1 MDNLERVKCQ
11 AMSDEIANLVE
22 LSPMVYS
29 AFSNT
34 PRTPFVPVSI
44 NAFKLDAHP
53 IGGNQWISSPLTV
66 AKMTMALKAENC
78 DNILEIGCGSGYQA
92 AILAKIARRVFSV
105 ERIEALANSAKSLM
119 KNLGIN
125 NVFIRFDDGNLG
137 WRSYAPYDRIILS
150 CFCQSVPDRLFDQLK
165 DDGILV
171 APVAKDNKQYNI
183 YINIF
188 DECPDIEICD
198 IDNEYEC
205 ESVYGG
211 KAYELFEELLNS
223 NINIEVL

>member
-1 MDNLERVKCQ
+1 MDNLESTKCQ
-11 AMSDEIANLVE
+11 TMSDEIASLVQ
-22 LSPMVYS
+22 LSPMVYK
-29 AFSNT
+29 AFINT

-53 IGGNQWISSPLTV
+53 IGSNQWISSPLTV
-66 AKMTMALKAENC
+66 AKMTMALEAENC
-78 DNILEIGCGSGYQA
+78 DNILEVGCGSGYQA
-92 AILAKIARRVFSV
+92 AILAKVARRVFSV

-150 CFCQSVPDRLFDQLK
+150 CFCKSVPDRLFSQLK

-171 APVAKDNKQYNI
+171 APVEKDGKQYITQYKKSNNQI
-183 YINIF
+183 SSKII
-188 DECPDIEICD
+188 DECVFVP
-198 IDNEYEC
+198 
-205 ESVYGG
+205 
-211 KAYELFEELLNS
+211 LLDGT
-223 NINIEVL
+223 EQR

>member
-1 MDNLERVKCQ
+1 MDNLESTKCQ
-11 AMSDEIANLVE
+11 TMSDEIASLVQ
-22 LSPMVYS
+22 LSPMVYR
-29 AFSNT
+29 AFINT

-53 IGGNQWISSPLTV
+53 IGSNQWISSPLTV
-66 AKMTMALKAENC
+66 AKMTMALEAENC
-78 DNILEIGCGSGYQA
+78 DNILEVGCGSGYQA
-92 AILAKIARRVFSV
+92 AILAKVARRVFSV

-150 CFCQSVPDRLFDQLK
+150 CFCKSVPDRLFSQLK

-171 APVAKDNKQYNI
+171 APVEKDGKQYITQYKKSNNQI
-183 YINIF
+183 SSKII
-188 DECPDIEICD
+188 DECVFVP
-198 IDNEYEC
+198 
-205 ESVYGG
+205 
-211 KAYELFEELLNS
+211 LLDGT
-223 NINIEVL
+223 EQR

>member
-1 MDNLERVKCQ
+1 MNSLEAAKCQ
-11 AMSDEIANLVE
+11 KMSDEIANFVE
-22 LSPMVYS
+22 LSPLVYK
-29 AFSNT
+29 AFSST

-53 IGGNQWISSPLTV
+53 IGSNQWISSPLTV
-66 AKMTMALKAENC
+66 AKMTMALEAENC

-119 KNLGIN
+119 KKLGIN
-125 NVFIRFDDGNLG
+125 NVFIRFDGGGLG

-150 CFCQSVPDRLFDQLK
+150 CFCQSVPDRLFSQLK

-171 APVAKDNKQYNI
+171 APVAKDNKQYITQYKKSNGQI
-183 YINIF
+183 ISQIL
-188 DECPDIEICD
+188 DECVFVP
-198 IDNEYEC
+198 
-205 ESVYGG
+205 
-211 KAYELFEELLNS
+211 LLDGT
-223 NINIEVL
+223 EQR

>member
-1 MDNLERVKCQ
+1 MDNLESAKCQ
-11 AMSDEIANLVE
+11 TMSDEIASLVQ
-22 LSPMVYS
+22 LSPMVYR
-29 AFSNT
+29 AFINT

-53 IGGNQWISSPLTV
+53 IGSNQWISSPLTV

-92 AILAKIARRVFSV
+92 AILAKVARRVFSV

-150 CFCQSVPDRLFDQLK
+150 CFCKSVPDRLFSQLK

-171 APVAKDNKQYNI
+171 APVEKDGKQYITQYKKSNNQI
-183 YINIF
+183 SSKII
-188 DECPDIEICD
+188 DECVFVP
-198 IDNEYEC
+198 
-205 ESVYGG
+205 
-211 KAYELFEELLNS
+211 LLDGT
-223 NINIEVL
+223 EQR